1 MKIINIPTKNVSK
14 NFIKNAYGLPK
25 MVVIHGTFGST
36 LQGSIS
42 WLTTDKINN
51 NSSAHFI
58 IAKNGD
64 VYKLAEITD
73 KTWHAG
79 NISNPSP
86 QAKRYLIKNL
96 LGYVNPNNYSIG
108 IEMEFYQGDTDFTT
122 EQWQS
127 LVELFNSFNLN
138 KPIVLT
144 HSQIADYK
152 GDFGR
157 DDFGIE
163 FVLKIQKNLGVNKY
177 IV

>member
-1 MKIINIPTKNVSK
+1 
-14 NFIKNAYGLPK
+14 
-25 MVVIHGTFGST
+25 
-36 LQGSIS
+36 
-42 WLTTDKINN
+42 
-51 NSSAHFI
+51 
-58 IAKNGD
+58 
-64 VYKLAEITD
+64 
-73 KTWHAG
+73 
-79 NISNPSP
+79 
-86 QAKRYLIKNL
+86 
-96 LGYVNPNNYSIG
+96 
-108 IEMEFYQGDTDFTT
+108 MEFYQGDTDFTT